1 MPIQQMLVGI
11 SKGEKFAEATG
22 GTVTTVGDYK
32 VHAFTSSGT
41 FTVTQLAD
49 TNEFEVL
56 LVAGG
61 AGPGTQ
67 WASGGGGGGGIVNH
81 QTGQALTQAAYT
93 VTVGGGGAGAPYGT
107 GWGSY
112 TASGN
117 PGTDSSLK
125 LASNSSIVLEADIS
139 DIANLPG
146 MSLPNPQANNKYS
159 WNVHMHSTGGNS
171 AKVVNGTTTQ
181 YVGRGGW
188 HQTGY
193 AGGGAGAG
201 DDGDYVNSNN
211 VGATQYSYTPSWA
224 NGGGCSMGGGGGD
237 GYATNMVTGSTAYYG
252 GGGGAGTG
260 GVGCTGG
267 GQYAHDNTVAPGG
280 LGGGG
285 NGSCIGPGNSTSSG
299 VAAQNGTANTGGG
312 GGGGSQ
318 YRNSGNGGSGVV
330 YIKYKYQ

>member
-11 SKGEKFAEATG
+11 GPGEKFAEATG

-67 WASGGGGGGGIVNH
+67 WAQGGGGGGGIVNH

-93 VTVGGGGAGAPYGT
+93 VTVGAGGAGAAYGT

-112 TASGN
+112 SASGN
-117 PGTDSSLK
+117 SGSDSSLK

-146 MSLPNPQANNKYS
+146 MSLPDPQANNKYS

-171 AKVVNGTTTQ
+171 AKVVNGVTTQ
-181 YVGRGGW
+181 YVGKGGW

-193 AGGGAGAG
+193 AGGAAGAG
-201 DDGDYVNSNN
+201 DDGDEVNSTNA
-211 VGATQYSYTPSWA
+211 GATQYSYTPSWA
-224 NGGGCSMGGGGGD
+224 TGGGCSMGGGGGD
-237 GYATNMVTGSTAYYG
+237 GYATNMVTGSTQYYG

-260 GVGCTGG
+260 GAGCANMTN
-267 GQYAHDNTVAPGG
+267 DVAPGG
-280 LGGGG
+280 QGGGG
-285 NGSCIGPGNSTSSG
+285 NGSCMGINHSSASGG
-299 VAAQNGTANTGGG
+299 VQAQNGTVNTGGG
-312 GGGGSQ
+312 GGGGAQ
-318 YRNSGNGGSGVV
+318 NKNSGNGGSGVV

>member
-11 SKGEKFAEATG
+11 GAAEKFAEATG

-41 FTVTQLAD
+41 FTVTQVAD

-67 WASGGGGGGGIVNH
+67 WTAGGGGGGGIVNH

-93 VTVGGGGAGAPYGT
+93 VTVGAGGAGASYGS

-112 TASGN
+112 TADGN

-139 DIANLPG
+139 DIANLPN
-146 MSLPNPQANNKYS
+146 MNLPNPQANNRYE

-171 AKVVNGTTTQ
+171 AKVVNGVTTQ

-201 DDGDYVNSNN
+201 DNGDYVNSNN
-211 VGATQYSYTPSWA
+211 AGSTQYSYTPSWA
-224 NGGGCSMGGGGGD
+224 SGGGCSFGGGGGD
-237 GYATNMVTGSTAYYG
+237 GYATTMVTGSTTYYG

-260 GVGCTGG
+260 AAGCPNMTN
-267 GQYAHDNTVAPGG
+267 DVAPGG
-280 LGGGG
+280 QGGGG
-285 NGSCIGPGNSTSSG
+285 NGSCLGPSYSDPSAG
-299 VAAQNGTANTGGG
+299 VQAQNGTANTGGA
-312 GGGGSQ
+312 GGGGSTNK
-318 YRNSGNGGSGVV
+318 NSGNGGSGVV
-330 YIKYKYQ
+330 YVKYKYQ

>member
-11 SKGEKFAEATG
+11 GPGEKFAEATG
-22 GTVTTVGDYK
+22 GDTITTVGDYK
-32 VHAFTSSGT
+32 VHTFTSSGT
-41 FTVTQLAD
+41 FTVTQLGD
-49 TNEFEVL
+49 VNEFEVL

-67 WASGGGGGGGIVNH
+67 WTQGGGGGGGIVNH
-81 QTGQALTQAAYT
+81 QTGQALAQAAYT
-93 VTVGGGGAGAPYGT
+93 VTVGAGGAGASYGT
-107 GWGSY
+107 GW
-112 TASGN
+112 TTWFDDGN

-125 LASNSSIVLEADIS
+125 LASNNSIVLEADIS

-159 WNVHMHSTGGNS
+159 WNVYMHSTGGNS
-171 AKVVNGTTTQ
+171 AKVVNGVTTQ
-181 YVGRGGW
+181 YKGAGGW
-188 HQTGY
+188 HQTSY

-201 DDGDYVNSNN
+201 DDGTGPNSQTDN
-211 VGATQYSYTPSWA
+211 VQSYTPQWA
-224 NGGGCSMGGGGGD
+224 NGASCTLGGGGGD

-318 YRNSGNGGSGVV
+318 YRDSGNGGSGVV

>member
-1 MPIQQMLVGI
+1 MPIQQMLIGI

-93 VTVGGGGAGAPYGT
+93 VTVGAGGAGAPYGT

-112 TASGN
+112 SASGN

-171 AKVVNGTTTQ
+171 AKVVNGVTTQ

-201 DDGDYVNSNN
+201 DDGDYVNSTNA
-211 VGATQYSYTPSWA
+211 GATQYSYTPAWA
-224 NGGGCSMGGGGGD
+224 GGGGCSMGGGGGD
-237 GYATNMVTGSTAYYG
+237 GYATDMVTGSTAYYG

-260 GVGCTGG
+260 GAGCSG
-267 GQYAHDNTVAPGG
+267 HDNSVAPGG
-280 LGGGG
+280 QGGGG
-285 NGSCIGPGNSTSSG
+285 NGSCVGPGNSTSSG
-299 VAAQNGTANTGGG
+299 FAAQNGTANTGGG

-318 YRNSGNGGSGVV
+318 YRSSGNGGSGVC

>member
-1 MPIQQMLVGI
+1 MPIHQMLLGI
-11 SKGEKFAEATG
+11 AKGEQFAEATG
-22 GTVTTVGDYK
+22 GDAITTVGDYK

-41 FTVTQLAD
+41 FTVTQLGD
-49 TNEFEVL
+49 VNEFEVL

-67 WASGGGGGGGIVNH
+67 WVQGGGGGGGIVNH
-81 QTGQALTQAAYT
+81 QTGQALTAAAYT
-93 VTVGGGGAGAPYGT
+93 VTVGAGGAGASAGT
-107 GWGSY
+107 GWTTY
-112 TASGN
+112 FDDGN

-159 WNVHMHSTGGNS
+159 WNVYMHSTGGNS
-171 AKVVNGTTTQ
+171 AKVVNGVTTQ
-181 YVGRGGW
+181 YVGKGGW

-201 DDGDYVNSNN
+201 EDGDPPNSTSDS
-211 VGATQYSYTPSWA
+211 TQSYTPQWA
-224 NGGGCSMGGGGGD
+224 NGGGCSAGGGGGD
-237 GYATNMVTGSTAYYG
+237 GYATTMVTGSTTYYG

-260 GVGCTGG
+260 GVGCNGG
-267 GQYAHDNTVAPGG
+267 GSYAHNNFVAPGG
-280 LGGGG
+280 QGGGG
-285 NGSCIGPGNSTSSG
+285 NGSCVGPGNSSSSG
-299 VAAQNGTANTGGG
+299 VAAQNGTANTGGA

-318 YRNSGNGGSGVV
+318 YRGSGNGGSGVV
-330 YIKYKYQ
+330 YIKYKFQ

>member
-11 SKGEKFAEATG
+11 GAAEKFAEATG

-32 VHAFTSSGT
+32 VHAFTSTGT

-67 WASGGGGGGGIVNH
+67 WTAGGGGGGGIVNH
-81 QTGQALTQAAYT
+81 QTGQALTQAAYD
-93 VTVGGGGAGAPYGT
+93 VVIGAGGAGAPYGS

-139 DIANLPG
+139 DIANLPN
-146 MSLPNPQANNKYS
+146 MNLPNPQANNKYE

-171 AKVVNGTTTQ
+171 AKVVNGVTTQ

-201 DDGDYVNSNN
+201 DNGDYVNSNN
-211 VGATQYSYTPSWA
+211 AGSTQYSYTPSWA
-224 NGGGCSMGGGGGD
+224 SGGGCSFGGGGGD
-237 GYATNMVTGSTAYYG
+237 GYATTMVTGSTTYYG

-260 GVGCTGG
+260 AAGCPNMTN
-267 GQYAHDNTVAPGG
+267 DVAPGG
-280 LGGGG
+280 QGGGG
-285 NGSCIGPGNSTSSG
+285 NGSCIGINYNSASG
-299 VAAQNGTANTGGG
+299 GVQAQNGTANTGGA
-312 GGGGSQ
+312 GGGGSTNK
-318 YRNSGNGGSGVV
+318 NSGNGGSGVA

>member
-22 GTVTTVGDYK
+22 GDSVTTVGDYK
-32 VHAFTSSGT
+32 VHTFTSTGT
-41 FTVTQLAD
+41 FTVTQLGD
-49 TNEFEVL
+49 VNEFEVL

-81 QTGQALTQAAYT
+81 QTGQALTAAQYD
-93 VTVGGGGAGAPYGT
+93 VVIGAGGAGSISSTSHP
-107 GWGSY
+107 S

-117 PGTDSSLK
+117 QGSDSNLH
-125 LASNSSIVLEADIS
+125 LHSNSSIVLEADIS

-146 MSLPNPQANNKYS
+146 MSLPQPQANNKNS
-159 WNVHMHSTGGNS
+159 WNVYMHSTGGNS

-181 YVGRGGW
+181 YQGKGGW

-193 AGGGAGAG
+193 AGGAAGAGA
-201 DDGDYVNSNN
+201 DGDPVNSTSDS
-211 VGATQYSYTPSWA
+211 TQSYTPAWA
-224 NGGGCSMGGGGGD
+224 NGGGCSAGGGGGA
-237 GYATNMVTGSTAYYG
+237 GYATNMVSGSTAYYG

-260 GVGCTGG
+260 GAGCSG
-267 GQYAHDNTVAPGG
+267 HNNFVAPGG
-280 LGGGG
+280 AGGGG
-285 NGSCIGPGNSTSSG
+285 NGSCQGSSG
-299 VAAQNGTANTGGG
+299 GGVQAQNGTVNTGGG

-318 YRNSGNGGSGVV
+318 GKASGNGGSGVA
-330 YIKYKYQ
+330 YIKYKFQ

>member
-11 SKGEKFAEATG
+11 GPGEKFAEATG

-41 FTVTQLAD
+41 FTVTQIAD
-49 TNEFEVL
+49 VNEFEVL

-61 AGPGTQ
+61 AGPGTMWGQ
-67 WASGGGGGGGIVNH
+67 GGGGGGGIVNH
-81 QTGQALTQAAYT
+81 QTGQALTQADYT
-93 VTVGGGGAGAPYGT
+93 VTVGAGGAGAAYGS

-112 TASGN
+112 SADGN

-146 MSLPNPQANNKYS
+146 MSLPNPQANNKNS
-159 WNVHMHSTGGNS
+159 WNVYMHNTGGNS
-171 AKVVNGTTTQ
+171 AKVVNGVTTQ
-181 YVGRGGW
+181 YQGRGGW
-188 HQTGY
+188 HQTVY

-201 DDGDYVNSNN
+201 DNGDYVNSTNQ
-211 VGATQYSYTPSWA
+211 GATQYSYTPSWA
-224 NGGGCSMGGGGGD
+224 TGGGCSMGGGGGD
-237 GYATNMVTGSTAYYG
+237 GYATDMVTGSTQYYG

-260 GVGCTGG
+260 GAGCSGL
-267 GQYAHDNTVAPGG
+267 DNSVAPGG

-285 NGSCIGPGNSTSSG
+285 NGSCMGTNHSSASGG
-299 VAAQNGTANTGGG
+299 VQAQNGTANTGGAG
-312 GGGGSQ
+312 GGGAQ
-318 YRNSGNGGSGVV
+318 NKNSGNGGSGVV

>member
-11 SKGEKFAEATG
+11 GAAEKFAEATG

-32 VHAFTSSGT
+32 VHAFTSTGT
-41 FTVTQLAD
+41 FTVTKLAD

-67 WASGGGGGGGIVNH
+67 WTAGGGGGGGIVNH
-81 QTGQALTQAAYT
+81 QTGQALTQAAYD
-93 VTVGGGGAGAPYGT
+93 VVIGAGGAGAPYGS

-139 DIANLPG
+139 DIANLPN
-146 MSLPNPQANNKYS
+146 MNLPNPQANNKYE

-171 AKVVNGTTTQ
+171 AKVVNGVTTQ

-201 DDGDYVNSNN
+201 DNGDYVNSNN
-211 VGATQYSYTPSWA
+211 AGSTQYSYTPSWA
-224 NGGGCSMGGGGGD
+224 SGGGCSFGGGGGD
-237 GYATNMVTGSTAYYG
+237 GYATTMVTGSTTYYG

-260 GVGCTGG
+260 AAGCPNMTN
-267 GQYAHDNTVAPGG
+267 DVAPGG
-280 LGGGG
+280 QGGGG
-285 NGSCIGPGNSTSSG
+285 NGSCIGINYNSASG
-299 VAAQNGTANTGGG
+299 GVQAQNGTANTGGA
-312 GGGGSQ
+312 GGGGSTNK
-318 YRNSGNGGSGVV
+318 NSGNGGSGVA